1 MLHTPFLFPERIK
14 NAGYLH
20 YIIFVGAIIN
30 FSIMPMLETSEK
42 LQRLEAIATQSDPTK
57 GLDGLVTIYIFNTI
71 VDKLIGR
78 EILELGCR
86 GGRMTGLLA
95 SVCEHLD
102 VVDGS
107 KTYLERAKESV
118 WANNVDYHWT
128 LFENFE
134 PLQNYTDIVIVG
146 ALDHVDGPVAFL
158 SKLAGMLAPG
168 GAIHII
174 VPNALSMHRRIGVK
188 MGLLSAHG
196 ELNDRD
202 KWVGRLRVYG
212 PSTLRRDI
220 DGAGLTVTAY
230 EGIFLK
236 PLATGQISSLGQEM
250 LDAMFEVG
258 RELPDWCS
266 NLYMRAQAIS
276 HEIDLSSLDH

>member
-1 MLHTPFLFPERIK
+1 
-14 NAGYLH
+14 
-20 YIIFVGAIIN
+20 
-30 FSIMPMLETSEK
+30 MLETSEK
-42 LQRLEAIATQSDPTK
+42 LQRLDAIATQSDPSK
-57 GLDGLVTIYIFNTI
+57 GLDGLVTVYIFNTI
-71 VDKLIGR
+71 VDKLVGR

-95 SVCEHLD
+95 SVCDHLD

-107 KTYLERAKESV
+107 KTYLERAKEAV

-128 LFENFE
+128 LFEDYATA
-134 PLQNYTDIVIVG
+134 QYYSDIVMVG
-146 ALDHVDGPVAFL
+146 GLDHADGPVTFL
-158 SKLAGMLAPG
+158 SKLTGLLSNG

-174 VPNALSMHRRIGVK
+174 VPNALSMHRRLGVK
-188 MGLLSAHG
+188 MGILSAHG

-220 DGAGLTVTAY
+220 EAAGLSVTAF

-236 PLATGQISSLGQEM
+236 PLATGQISTLGQEL
-250 LDAMFEVG
+250 LDALHEIG
-258 RELPDWCS
+258 RDLPDWCS
-266 NLYMRAQAIS
+266 HIYMRAQVMN
-276 HEIDLSSLDH
+276 HEFELGNINMEDG